1 MIKMESWQR
10 YSGRGFGVL
19 AQNFAPAVPLS
30 TLRTPAKWI
39 KRRFCYVDLVSG
51 FKFSFLNFQIFSLR
65 NYSPIEYF
73 QFWVHIQKDFR
84 EAKAV
89 WQLDFHIVSYF
100 ELVEFDLFDVA
111 VGSRLIAER
120 LVSMPQLPIII
131 TAHAFLST
139 PMQFAWLNF
148 ETSLLNCYAKPLS
161 IIPVKKRGYYKTS
174 FLRLCCWKDN
184 AFEIRLRLKSTL
196 CLHWQWVFPNLH
208 LIERVGYWNLY

>member
-1 MIKMESWQR
+1 MKSWQR
-10 YSGRGFGVL
+10 YSWSSFGVL

-84 EAKAV
+84 AAKDV
-89 WQLDFHIVSYF
+89 WQFDFYIVSYS

-111 VGSRLIAER
+111 VGSRLIAEN
-120 LVSMPQLPIII
+120 LVSIPQLPIII
-131 TAHAFLST
+131 TSDASLST
-139 PMQFAWLNF
+139 PMQFAWLDF
-148 ETSLLNCYAKPLS
+148 ETILLNCYAKAIS
-161 IIPVKKRGYYKTS
+161 IIPVKKRGYYWTS
-174 FLRLCCWKDN
+174 SLRLCCCKDN
-184 AFEIRLRLKSTL
+184 AFEIRLRLKSAM
-196 CLHWQWVFPNLH
+196 CLHWQWVFPNLQ
-208 LIERVGYWNLY
+208 LIVPVGYWYRY